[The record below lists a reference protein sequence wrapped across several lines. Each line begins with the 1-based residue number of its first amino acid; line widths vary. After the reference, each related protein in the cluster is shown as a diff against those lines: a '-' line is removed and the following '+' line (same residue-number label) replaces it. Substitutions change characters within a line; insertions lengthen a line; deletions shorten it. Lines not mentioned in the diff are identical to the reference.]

1 MEDSDFGAFVEYLQG
16 VVFRALQDMPLAL
29 VLAGMSRHVQLNRFT
44 PPTAASIR
52 ECALGCPEDRAR
64 EAYGIVT
71 QALRRINSGE
81 SVRFRDPCIHWALS
95 QGCGGWTGFAKM
107 SADKAQ
113 EIFEKYYISAL
124 RLGKK
129 WGDDGVP
136 DHLAGKREIDGSILR
151 PWKAEQVINVAQL
164 TQPAATKRLS
174 ANSNMI
180 GKRSE

>member
-1 MEDSDFGAFVEYLQG
+1 MEDSDFGAFVECLQG
-16 VVFRALQDMPLAL
+16 VVAQYYKPPMSEVGANVMFRALQDMPLAL

-44 PPTAASIR
+44 PPNAASIR

-113 EIFEKYYISAL
+113 EIFENTTFRHY
-124 RLGKK
+124 G
-129 WGDDGVP
+129 
-136 DHLAGKREIDGSILR
+136 LARSG
-151 PWKAEQVINVAQL
+151 
-164 TQPAATKRLS
+164 ATMVCPTIWRG
-174 ANSNMI
+174 N
-180 GKRSE
+180 GR